1 MASITDELASTS
13 IYENFL
19 TGDVFSSR
27 HGEDPT
33 AQEFLAAKNIARA
46 DLEEKILAAKNAYGG
61 ELTSK
66 YVSSEN
72 DALKSI
78 WIALLADLRELN
90 MSYYGKQKS
99 NSPNFYPRQ
108 SIGTVSY
115 SYSHSGG
122 GGASDSEGH
131 GWKVNTST
139 GQIVHE
145 CMDHVKQFSTY
156 SDGAILSAKLVAEL
170 VTIVEAWP
178 AGSEVRR
185 NTPGGAIYQSLNG
198 KGFEG
203 IDRCHRAALG
213 AWVSDAQGAGMYLRL

>member
-78 WIALLADLRELN
+78 WIALLADLKELN
-90 MSYYGKQKS
+90 MSYYEDRKS
-99 NSPNFYPRQ
+99 NSYPLQ
-108 SIGTVSY
+108 SIKKIEY
-115 SYSHSGG
+115 SYSHCGG

-145 CMDHVKQFSTY
+145 YMDHVKQTSEY

-178 AGSEVRR
+178 AGSKIKRI
-185 NTPGGAIYQSLNG
+185 TPGGAIYRSLNG
-198 KGFEG
+198 KGFDANG
-203 IDRCHRAALG
+203 GASWAALR
-213 AWVSDAQGAGMYLRL
+213 AWVEKNEPTLKL